1 MPGPFDEEP
10 KGPRENKVT
19 LKNVSSQKSMFEGMP
34 KKQTS
39 QEFQQQ
45 VHSSQ
50 ERASSYKVR
59 ASELATQFAKMMADK
74 TLPQNKNVIALD
86 IRRELLQTMVQLAKD
101 INNDP
106 LEEEGD
112 GSLIWIIVLF
122 NTCFDQRDR
131 INQLEF
137 AQTQLNQKLDG
148 SAFTDFITKEINRVL
163 DKKKVSE

>member
-1 MPGPFDEEP
+1 MPPFDEEP

-19 LKNVSSQKSMFEGMP
+19 LKNVSSQKSMFEGKP
-34 KKQTS
+34 KPPTPQD
-39 QEFQQQ
+39 FQQQ

-50 ERASSYKVR
+50 ERASSYKKR
-59 ASELATQFAKMMADK
+59 ASDLAVQFAKMMADK
-74 TLPQNKNVIALD
+74 TLPQNKNLIAID
-86 IRRELLQTMVQLAKD
+86 IKRELLGNMVQLAKD

-106 LEEEGD
+106 DEEESD

-131 INQLEF
+131 LNQMEYTL
-137 AQTQLNQKLDG
+137 TQLNQKLDG
-148 SAFTDFITKEINRVL
+148 GAFTDFISKEINRTL

>member
-19 LKNVSSQKSMFEGMP
+19 LKNVSSQKSMFDGSA
-34 KKQTS
+34 KKPTPQD
-39 QEFQQQ
+39 FQQQ

-59 ASELATQFAKMMADK
+59 ASDLAMQFAKMMADK
-74 TLPQNKNVIALD
+74 TLPQNKNVFALETK
-86 IRRELLQTMVQLAKD
+86 RELLQNMVQLAKD
-101 INNDP
+101 INNDIN
-106 LEEEGD
+106 EEESD

-131 INQLEF
+131 INQLEY
-137 AQTQLNQKLDG
+137 ALTQTNKKIDG
-148 SAFTDFITKEINRVL
+148 NVLTDFVTKEIARIL
-163 DKKKVSE
+163 DTKKVSG